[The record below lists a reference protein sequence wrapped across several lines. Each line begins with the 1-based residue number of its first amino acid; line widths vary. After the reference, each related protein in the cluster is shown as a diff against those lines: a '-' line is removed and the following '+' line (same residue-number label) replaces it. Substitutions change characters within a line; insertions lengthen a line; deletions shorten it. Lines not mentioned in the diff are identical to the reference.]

1 MKITE
6 YKALRESLNLTQ
18 QQVADAIKTNVQVI
32 SQIERGVK
40 ERMTKRSWIQED
52 YKNYIDK
59 KLKKLNKVVDL

>member
-18 QQVADAIKTNVQVI
+18 QQVADELKTNVQVI

-52 YKNYIDK
+52 YKRYIDK
-59 KLKKLNKVVDL
+59 EIKKLRKAVDL

>member
-6 YKALRESLNLTQ
+6 YKALRESLKLTQ
-18 QQVADAIKTNVQVI
+18 QQVADELKTNVQVI
-32 SQIERGVK
+32 SQIERGLK

-59 KLKKLNKVVDL
+59 SNKMIKVIK

>member
-18 QQVADAIKTNVQVI
+18 QQVADELKTNVQVI
-32 SQIERGVK
+32 SQIERGLK

-59 KLKKLNKVVDL
+59 KIKRLNKVVDL

>member
-32 SQIERGVK
+32 SQIERGLK
-40 ERMTKRSWIQED
+40 ERMTKKTWIKED
-52 YKNYIDK
+52 NKNYIDK
-59 KLKKLNKVVDL
+59 KIKRLNKVVDI

>member
-18 QQVADAIKTNVQVI
+18 QQVADELKTNVQVI
-32 SQIERGVK
+32 SQIERGLK

-52 YKNYIDK
+52 YKRYIDKKIK
-59 KLKKLNKVVDL
+59 KLKKLK